1 MAKAGAAQLAA
12 GVPGVLGEGQAQRS
26 PFRGPGRGFLST
38 HCGLCS
44 QSARRVGPPGCWP
57 WTDLG
62 ERLR

>member
-1 MAKAGAAQLAA
+1 MAKAGAAQAWL
-12 GVPGVLGEGQAQRS
+12 LGPQEFWGKTGTAK
-26 PFRGPGRGFLST
+26 PLKGPGRGFLST